1 MNKYLK
7 YRKVNLNLII
17 ISLAILAILIWAL
30 IATNYQFILATEEE
44 IINFDETD
52 ALEDLLAAESF
63 DIRDYPIDL
72 NQKCRVINF
81 VEFAYSYDPE
91 RQDLYGLY
99 VYVYN
104 PAVLDIVGDS
114 ALNKISIAIAYNDKH
129 EPCDYQKFGLIFCD
143 KSDGAYDR
151 LFYKFKIDDPEKI
164 ILNNVNSNERR
175 YDIAEIEL
183 LTHGKP
189 NATAYTVGGSYRFTG
204 FAKGF
209 GIDPEAESTL
219 ESVVYELE
227 TIELQVKDT
236 YYRLAKNAS
245 EAEQINTVYFAVPNE
260 ILEKYGRLQKIKCE
274 WWEYKTKEIVVIS
287 DQTIYNAL
295 KPFIGVNIGG
305 YDADIGYK
313 LGFELDL
320 GGDILVSWGY
330 NYKNLAMKNC
340 NRLAY
345 LFYTGGKDIDKY
357 ILPDETLKQYIYDY
371 DKSHASGYLPVK
383 DGQISADL
391 FEDSVDADRVKGYNI
406 TEIDAGDTFDLFGFD
421 NSDFWGWWISMFY
434 DIPSLDLENVTPI
447 YDIKPIDLS
456 GTNKQ
461 ISDKLLVAESDVP
474 EIIDYC
480 NARNAENKT
489 TFLFRFAVSD
499 YVAYPLVIREDN
511 IFETP
516 HRNCAH
522 YAQETVFFNFDIIQ
536 LTFCRDGIYH
546 VIPVVQSPLDIVAD
560 ITPPIYPE
568 YEGLDWLMIIFF
580 AIVAVLAVI
589 ILIKLLDR
597 IWG

>member
-17 ISLAILAILIWAL
+17 ISLAILAILICAL
-30 IATNYQFILATEEE
+30 FATNYQFIFAEEEE

-63 DIRDYPIDL
+63 DIRDYQIDL

-99 VYVYN
+99 IYVYN
-104 PAVLDIVGDS
+104 PAVLDIDGDS

-129 EPCDYQKFGLIFCD
+129 EPCDYQKFNLIFCD

-151 LFYKFKIDDPEKI
+151 LFYKFKINDPEGV

-189 NATAYTVGGSYRFTG
+189 NATAYHVGGSYRFTG

-209 GIDPEAESTL
+209 GIDPAAESTL

-245 EAEQINTVYFAVPNE
+245 EAEQISTVYFAVPNE
-260 ILEKYGRLQKIKCE
+260 ILEKYGRLQRIKAE

-305 YDADIGYK
+305 YNADIGYK

-330 NYKNLAMKNC
+330 NYKNLAMKNS

-345 LFYTGGKDIDKY
+345 LFSTGGKDIDKY
-357 ILPDETLKQYIYDY
+357 ILPGETLKQYIYDY
-371 DKSHASGYLPVK
+371 DKSYASGYLPIK
-383 DGQISADL
+383 DRQISADL
-391 FEDSVDADRVKGYNI
+391 FENSVDADRVKGYNI

-421 NSDFWGWWISMFY
+421 DSDLWGWWISMFY
-434 DIPSLDLENVTPI
+434 DIPSLDLENITPI
-447 YDIKPIDLS
+447 YDMKPTDLS

-461 ISDKLLVAESDVP
+461 ISDRLLVAESDVP

-499 YVAYPLVIREDN
+499 YVAYPLVVREDN
-511 IFETP
+511 FLETP

-522 YAQETVFFNFDIIQ
+522 YAQETVFFDFDIIQ

-560 ITPPIYPE
+560 ITPPIY
-568 YEGLDWLMIIFF
+568 YDGLDWLMIIFF